1 MKRIWLTGAS
11 SGIGEAIARHLASQG
26 HQVVLGARRIERLQA
41 WLRLAR
47 QVPELPELDRLYG
60 ELAKL
65 EALASCAND
74 AEVLV
79 ARQAQAHTVATLK
92 PWKLLLK

>member
-1 MKRIWLTGAS
+1 VRARLRLIRH
-11 SGIGEAIARHLASQG
+11 GESVQSRHGGTDPGLS
-26 HQVVLGARRIERLQA
+26 VLGARQA
-41 WLRLAR
+41 L
-47 QVPELPELDRLYG
+47 ELPELDRLYG

-65 EALASCAND
+65 EALASRDND
-74 AEVLV
+74 AEVLA

>member
-1 MKRIWLTGAS
+1 M
-11 SGIGEAIARHLASQG
+11 
-26 HQVVLGARRIERLQA
+26 
-41 WLRLAR
+41 AR